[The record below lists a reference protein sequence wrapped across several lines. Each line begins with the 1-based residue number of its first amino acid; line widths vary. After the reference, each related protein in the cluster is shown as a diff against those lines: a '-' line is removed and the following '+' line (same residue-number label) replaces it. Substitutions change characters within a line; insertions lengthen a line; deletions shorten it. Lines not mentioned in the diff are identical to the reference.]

1 MVFECRICGETQI
14 YNYYCEDCSITR
26 RICLTYGKKE
36 VRNILERVC
45 LRNKK
50 QMTNKIDIL
59 KTKLE
64 KEEKKEIATKTVKFE
79 DTKPT
84 GDSTYIQPNNTLN
97 KDYIEE
103 LKDKIKNY

>member
-1 MVFECRICGETQI
+1 MFDCRICGETQL

-50 QMTNKIDIL
+50 QMTNKINII
-59 KTKLE
+59 KEKLD
-64 KEEKKEIATKTVKFE
+64 KEEKKGIVKEIEKL
-79 DTKPT
+79 PI
-84 GDSTYIQPNNTLN
+84 GDSSYIKTNTLN

-103 LKDKIKNY
+103 LKDKIRDY